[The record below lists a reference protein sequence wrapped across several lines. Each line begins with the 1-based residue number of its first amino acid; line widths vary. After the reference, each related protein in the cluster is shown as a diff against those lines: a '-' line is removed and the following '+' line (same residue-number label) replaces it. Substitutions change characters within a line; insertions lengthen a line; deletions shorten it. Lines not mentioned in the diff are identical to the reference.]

1 MPYLTLFRQ
10 KPATLVLALT
20 RICPFDTQVTEVLQS
35 CFAQL
40 KQLTK
45 IRSFLSLEKVIHAF
59 ISSRLG
65 CCNTLHCG
73 ISRKCCCQVFLIL
86 TKREATTLHQSLPVS
101 LRTDLRILFLVF
113 KALNVLSPAYIRDLL
128 TPNEH
133 DDDNLPKNHFFYT
146 NFLLLLCSLSGFLHC
161 YCYALNILWDN
172 DEICDVNQPQP
183 TRSPWCNN
191 RWVQTLRFFMLTC
204 VFYVVLFNHK
214 NTRLAT
220 GNHYFFAF
228 EFQVFTRYLNSIQ

>member
-1 MPYLTLFRQ
+1 ML
-10 KPATLVLALT
+10 
-20 RICPFDTQVTEVLQS
+20 
-35 CFAQL
+35 
-40 KQLTK
+40 
-45 IRSFLSLEKVIHAF
+45 LSLSDRTHF
-59 ISSRLG
+59 MLLPG
-65 CCNTLHCG
+65 
-73 ISRKCCCQVFLIL
+73 FLIL

-113 KALNVLSPAYIRDLL
+113 KALNGLSPAYIRDLL

-228 EFQVFTRYLNSIQ
+228 EFQVFTRGLNSIQ

>member
-1 MPYLTLFRQ
+1 MLLSLPDSAAATLFI
-10 KPATLVLALT
+10 VELAENAAARFFNT
-20 RICPFDTQVTEVLQS
+20 NKE
-35 CFAQL
+35 
-40 KQLTK
+40 
-45 IRSFLSLEKVIHAF
+45 RSDHITPVVAA
-59 ISSRLG
+59 
-65 CCNTLHCG
+65 LH
-73 ISRKCCCQVFLIL
+73 
-86 TKREATTLHQSLPVS
+86 TLPVS

-113 KALNVLSPAYIRDLL
+113 KALNGLSPAYIRDLL

-133 DDDNLPKNHFFYT
+133 DDNNLPKNHFFYT

-161 YCYALNILWDN
+161 YCYALNILWNN

-228 EFQVFTRYLNSIQ
+228 EFQVFTRGLNSIQ